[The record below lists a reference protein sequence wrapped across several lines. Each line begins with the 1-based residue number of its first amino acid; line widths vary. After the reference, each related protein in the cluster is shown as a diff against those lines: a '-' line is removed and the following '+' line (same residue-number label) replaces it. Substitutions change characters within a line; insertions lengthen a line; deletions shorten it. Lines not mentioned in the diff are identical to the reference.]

1 MKKLFVLAFGIV
13 ALIPVVSGTTVPA
26 STGATATVAQ
36 ADLAPELLQT
46 LKAQAAGGS
55 LSRPL

>member
-1 MKKLFVLAFGIV
+1 MKKMFILAFGLL
-13 ALIPVVSGTTVPA
+13 ALIPVVSSTAVPTSA
-26 STGATATVAQ
+26 GATTVAQ
-36 ADLAPELLQT
+36 ASDLAPELLQT